1 MTINTTIPTQEETK
15 RRARRLRR
23 RQTKAEQML
32 WDVLRAKRL
41 CGLKFRRQHPIDPF
55 IADFA
60 CVARKAIVELD
71 GGYRDYQY
79 EDDDSRKAFLE
90 EQGWFVMRFSND
102 EVIEN
107 IDAVAV
113 SIAKQLELVPK
124 FGERRRASSGMM
136 CDERPS
142 PGLTARPLPQVGEV
156 RETLRPKT

>member
-124 FGERRRASSGMM
+124 FGERRTREFW
-136 CDERPS
+136 DDVR
-142 PGLTARPLPQVGEV
+142 
-156 RETLRPKT
+156 RETLSRSYSPTSPTSGRGERNTKT